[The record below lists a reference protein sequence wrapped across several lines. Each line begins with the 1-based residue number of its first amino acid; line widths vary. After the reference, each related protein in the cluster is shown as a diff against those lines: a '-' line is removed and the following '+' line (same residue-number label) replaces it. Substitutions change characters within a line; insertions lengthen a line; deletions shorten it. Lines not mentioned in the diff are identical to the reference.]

1 MSWNTF
7 KSTLLP
13 TMQSNV
19 YGNNIAGFSK
29 LFTTSYDIVIKTGF
43 DSLNKVPLAKG
54 NTILMESTLTSLL
67 LQTQLSTT
75 LTFLDVVGPAI
86 IGYWVGAEL
95 SHFPPPMIP
104 AIGTIKN
111 ISTLSAIVLSPGVW
125 TPLPVVPN
133 NNSSIFLDAFI
144 SSAKIH
150 LTTVSGIF
158 SVIGQYPPPAPAAP
172 AILPWS
178 GYNVIG

>member
-13 TMQSNV
+13 SMQSNV

-29 LFTTSYDIVIKTGF
+29 LFTTSYDIAIKSGF
-43 DSLNKVPLAKG
+43 DSLNKVPLALG
-54 NTILMESTLTSLL
+54 NTVLMESTLTALL
-67 LQTQLSTT
+67 VQTQLSTT

-86 IGYWVGAEL
+86 IGYWVGAQL
-95 SHFPPPMIP
+95 SNFPPPIIP
-104 AIGTIKN
+104 AVGTIQN
-111 ISTLSAIVLSPGVW
+111 ISTLSGIVLSPGVW
-125 TPLPVVPN
+125 TALPVTPN

-144 SSAKIH
+144 NSAKIH

>member
-7 KSTLLP
+7 KSSLLP
-13 TMQSNV
+13 AMQSHV

-29 LFTTSYDIVIKTGF
+29 LFTTSYDITIKTGF

-104 AIGTIKN
+104 AVGTIQN

-125 TPLPVVPN
+125 TPLPVIPN

-150 LTTVSGIF
+150 LTTVSGLF
-158 SVIGQYPPPAPAAP
+158 TVIAQYPPPAPPAP
-172 AILPWS
+172 GVIQWS
-178 GYNVIG
+178 GYKV